1 MSERTEAILSQM
13 TLKEK
18 IDMLAGAD
26 FWTTVPNERLNIPA
40 LKVTDG
46 PNGAR
51 GGDFGMG
58 PSAAC
63 LPVGIAIGATW
74 NTELVE
80 ELGGVLADEAKT
92 KGASVLLAPTI
103 NTHRSTLNG
112 RNFECYSED
121 PWLSSRMTVGYIKGV
136 QAGGIGACPK
146 HFVANDSE
154 FERYTMN
161 SIVDERAL
169 REIYMPAFK
178 AAVQEADT
186 WAIMSGYNKLNGTWC
201 SENGWLLKEVLKDE
215 WGFEGI
221 VMSDWFGTYSPQIG
235 TGGLDLEMPGTARW
249 AAALHGEAAEGRLD
263 EAEIDDKVGRLL
275 NLLERAGKFE
285 NPEMALEYADDKPE
299 HRVILHRAAAESIVL
314 LKNDGDLLPLDSSKV
329 GTVAII
335 GGNARWPGVMGG
347 GSAIVPAHYIVTP
360 LEGIQ
365 ANLGGEF
372 ELQYEMGANSLRM
385 LPLIDTRQIKTKSGA
400 NGVDI
405 SYFDGPKFANDA
417 VDNVESDRM
426 NMAFVGLVNP
436 HLKSQDSYSARIT
449 GTYTAETSGEYE
461 FSFVS
466 GGLGR
471 LKVDGKTLID
481 NWDNY
486 SSDISLFDLE
496 KGEKRAAVTLSAG
509 QKVEIEVEIS
519 SENVT
524 MMNSVRL
531 GCMPPVPADPIAEAV
546 KAAQSA
552 DVAVVFVGTSQEW
565 ETEGGDQ
572 VDMELPGEQNAL
584 VSAVVAANPN
594 TVVVL
599 NTGTP
604 KLLPW
609 VDDVPAVLQMWFP
622 GQEGGN
628 AISDVLSGKFNPSGR
643 LPQTFPKRYEDNPSY
658 LNYPGENGDVIYGES
673 IFVGYRFYEKRM
685 IEPMFPFGHGLSYST
700 FEYSNLQLSSANI
713 TAGDSVTV
721 SVDVTNTG
729 NTAGQEVVQ
738 LYLRDVESRLV
749 RPPQELKAF
758 AKVMLAAGET
768 KTIELTLNEA
778 SFSYFDPA
786 EGGWVAES
794 GTFEVRIGR
803 SSANIMLTAELEL
816 TNPLDQPDLVKD
828 GSVHVGL
835 PIAMLMGNPASN
847 AVLSGYI
854 PDLIKAPTMIFNM
867 GKTLEAFAAENP
879 HLISRRMLGQINA
892 DLVAAG

>member
-51 GGDFGMG
+51 GGEFGMG

-74 NTELVE
+74 NPELVE

-121 PWLSSRMTVGYIKGV
+121 PWLSSRMTVSYIKGL

-169 REIYMPAFK
+169 REIYLPAFK
-178 AAVQEADT
+178 AAVQEADA
-186 WAIMSGYNKLNGTWC
+186 WAIMSGYNKLNGVWC
-201 SENGWLLKEVLKDE
+201 SENSWLLKEVLKDE
-215 WGFEGI
+215 WGFDGI

-249 AAALHGEAAEGRLD
+249 AAALHGEAAEGRLE
-263 EAEIDDKVGRLL
+263 EAEINDKVSRLL

-285 NPEMALEYADDKPE
+285 NPEMAPERAEDKPE
-299 HRVILHRAAAESIVL
+299 HRAILRQAASESIVL
-314 LKNDGDLLPLDSSKV
+314 LKNDGDLLPLDSSKT
-329 GTVAII
+329 GTVAVI

-365 ANLGGEF
+365 ANLGGEY
-372 ELQYEMGANSLRM
+372 ELQYEMGASSLRL
-385 LPLIDTRQIKTKSGA
+385 LPLIDPRQLKTNDGA

-405 SYFDGPKFANDA
+405 KFYDGKTFAGDPVA
-417 VDNVESDRM
+417 SIESDRM
-426 NMAFVGLVNP
+426 SMAFVGLVNP
-436 HLKSQDSYSARIT
+436 NLKSQDNYSARIT
-449 GTYTAETSGEYE
+449 GTYTAESAGVHE

-466 GGLGR
+466 AGLGR
-471 LKVDGKTLID
+471 FKVDGQTVID

-486 SSDISLFDLE
+486 SADIGLFDLE
-496 KGEKRAAVTLSAG
+496 KGEKRGSLTLAAG
-509 QKVEIEVEIS
+509 QTVALEVEIS

-524 MMNSVRL
+524 MMNAVRL
-531 GCMPPVPADPIAEAV
+531 GCMPPVPADPIAAAV
-546 KAAQSA
+546 KAAQAA

-609 VDDVPAVLQMWFP
+609 VDEVPAVLQMWFP

-643 LPQTFPKRYEDNPSY
+643 LPQTFPKRFEDNPSY
-658 LNYPGENGDVIYGES
+658 LNYPGENGDVIYGEG

-700 FEYSNLQLSSANI
+700 FEYSNLQISNS
-713 TAGDSVTV
+713 TVQAGDTVTV

-729 NTAGQEVVQ
+729 ASAGQEVVQ

-749 RPPQELKAF
+749 RPHQELKAF

-768 KTIELTLNEA
+768 KTVELTLNEA
-778 SFSYFDPA
+778 SFSYYDPA
-786 EGGWVAES
+786 QNGWIAES

-803 SSANIMLTAELEL
+803 SSANIVLMAELEL
-816 TNPLDQPDLVKD
+816 TNPLDNPEIVKE
-828 GSVHVGL
+828 GALHVGL
-835 PIAMLMGNPASN
+835 PIAMLLGNPTSN
-847 AVLSGYI
+847 AVLSKHL
-854 PDLIKAPTMIFNM
+854 PDIVKAPTMTFNM
-867 GKTLEAFAAENP
+867 MKTVEQFANENP
-879 HLISRRMLGQINA
+879 HLIHKRMLGQINA
-892 DLVAAG
+892 DLLKAA

>member
-26 FWTTVPNERLNIPA
+26 FWTTVPNERVGIPA
-40 LKVTDG
+40 MKVTDG

-51 GGDFGMG
+51 GGEFGMG

-74 NTELVE
+74 NPELVE
-80 ELGGVLADEAKT
+80 QLGGLLADEAKT
-92 KGASVLLAPTI
+92 KGASILLAPTI

-121 PWLSSRMTVGYIKGV
+121 PWLSSRMTVAYITGL
-136 QAGGIGACPK
+136 QAGGVGACPK

-161 SIVDERAL
+161 SVVDERAL
-169 REIYMPAFK
+169 REIYLPAFK
-178 AAVQEADT
+178 AAVQEANA
-186 WAIMSGYNKLNGTWC
+186 WAIMSGYNKVNGVWC
-201 SENGWLLKEVLKDE
+201 SENEYLLKTILKGE
-215 WGFEGI
+215 WGFDGI

-249 AAALHGEAAEGRLD
+249 AAALHGEVAEGRLD
-263 EAEIDDKVGRLL
+263 ESEVDDKVRRLL
-275 NLLERAGKFE
+275 QTLEKAGKFE
-285 NPEMALEYADDKPE
+285 NPEMAPERAEDRPE
-299 HRVILHRAAAESIVL
+299 HRAILRQAAAESIVL
-314 LKNDGDLLPLDSSKV
+314 LKNDGDLLPLRSDKA

-365 ANLGGEF
+365 ANLGGDF
-372 ELQYEMGANSLRM
+372 ELQYEMGASSLRM
-385 LPLIDTRQIKTKSGA
+385 LPLIDPRQVKTSGGTNGIEIKFYDGKSHAGDPVA
-400 NGVDI
+400 TI
-405 SYFDGPKFANDA
+405 
-417 VDNVESDRM
+417 ESDRM

-436 HLKSQDSYSARIT
+436 HLKSQDNYSARIT
-449 GTYTAETSGEYE
+449 GTFTAESAGEHE

-466 GGLGR
+466 AGLGR
-471 LKVDGKTLID
+471 FKVDGETLID

-486 SSDISLFDLE
+486 SADIGLFDLE
-496 KGEKRAAVTLSAG
+496 KGEKRGAIRLAAG
-509 QKVEIEVEIS
+509 QKVELEIEIS

-524 MMNSVRL
+524 MMNVVRM
-531 GCMPPVPADPIAEAV
+531 GCMPPVPADPIAAAV
-546 KAAQSA
+546 KAAKSA

-584 VSAVVAANPN
+584 VSAVAAANPK

-609 VDDVPAVLQMWFP
+609 IDEVPAVVQMWFP

-628 AISDVLSGKFNPSGR
+628 AISDVLSGATNPSGR

-658 LNYPGENGDVIYGES
+658 LNYPGENGDVVYGEG

-700 FEYSNLQLSSANI
+700 FEYTNLRLSSDQIA
-713 TAGDSVTV
+713 AGDRVTV
-721 SVDVTNTG
+721 SVDVTNSG
-729 NTAGQEVVQ
+729 SAAGQEVVQ

-749 RPPQELKAF
+749 RPQQELKAF
-758 AKVMLAAGET
+758 AKVMLNAGET
-768 KTIELTLNEA
+768 KTVELTLDEA
-778 SFSYFDPA
+778 SFSYYDP
-786 EGGWVAES
+786 GQNGWVVES
-794 GTFEVRIGR
+794 GVFQVRIGR
-803 SSANIMLTAELEL
+803 SSADIVLTAELEL
-816 TNPLDQPDLVKD
+816 NNPLDNPEIVKE
-828 GSVHVGL
+828 GNLHVGL
-835 PIAMLMGNPASN
+835 PIAMLLGNPVSN
-847 AVLSGYI
+847 GVISKYI
-854 PDLIKAPTMIFNM
+854 PDIIKAPTMTFNM
-867 GKTLEAFAAENP
+867 MKSLEQFAQENP
-879 HLISRRMLGQINA
+879 HLIHKRMLGQMNA
-892 DLVAAG
+892 DLLAAE